1 MPRSLIDHS
10 PRAATVKCVRLTQ
23 VNEMTDEIARRDVK
37 ALVFDVFGTVV
48 DWRTSLINDLS
59 AWSRAKGINAD
70 WTALVDG
77 WRQAYKPS
85 MDEVR
90 KNPAKGFVKLDALH
104 RQSLDRLIEQLGI
117 KGLGEADRDHIN
129 RGWHRLKPWSD
140 STSGLTRLKTKYI
153 ISPLSNGNVVLL
165 TNMAKHVGLPWDLI
179 LCAEVFEHYKPD
191 REMYLGAARLL
202 SMQPGEVMLVAA
214 HNDDLAA
221 AQSFGLK
228 TAFVARPTEY
238 GPLQKKDFEATGD
251 WTMVV
256 KDFNDLAA
264 RMGC

>member
-1 MPRSLIDHS
+1 
-10 PRAATVKCVRLTQ
+10 
-23 VNEMTDEIARRDVK
+23 MTDDIARREVK

-48 DWRTSLINDLS
+48 DWRTSLIDELTQWGK
-59 AWSRAKGINAD
+59 ARKVEAD
-70 WTALVDG
+70 WTALVDA
-77 WRQAYKPS
+77 WREAYAPS

-90 KNPAKGFVKLDALH
+90 KNPAKGYIKLDQLH
-104 RQSLDRLIEQLGI
+104 RQSLDKLIERFNI
-117 KGLGEADRDHIN
+117 KGLSEADRDHIN
-129 RGWHRLKPWSD
+129 RGWHRLKPWPD
-140 STSGLTRLKTKYI
+140 SVSGLTRLKAKFI
-153 ISPLSNGNVVLL
+153 ISPLSNGNVSLL
-165 TNMAKHVGLPWDLI
+165 TNMAKNAGLPWDLI